1 MIVLPMAG
9 MSSRFFNAG
18 YTEPKYKLLI
28 EGQPVFDYALR
39 SFEGRFEKE
48 PFLIVLRSDYDTEAF
63 VRARLKAN
71 GIVAD
76 LVVLDAPTQGQAET
90 VALGLERAKIPEATP
105 LTIFNIDSFRP
116 GFAMTETE
124 YAADGYI
131 ETFLGAGNRWSFV
144 APERPDARAGIATRV
159 IEKERI
165 SDLCCTGLYYF
176 RSRRQFQEAYAQELA
191 TPSQPLKERYI
202 APIYNQMIQRGAS
215 VKFRTI
221 DMENVIF
228 CGVPDEYVALQNNP
242 AAIRRLKHKNGQLIG
257 MSCIQYDGDTNDL

>member
-9 MSSRFFNAG
+9 LSSRFFKAG
-18 YTEPKYKLLI
+18 YNDPKYKLLI

-39 SFEGRFEKE
+39 SFKRRFQTE
-48 PFLIVLRSDYDTEAF
+48 PFLIVLRSEYDTEAF
-63 VRARLKAN
+63 VRGRLGAN
-71 GIVAD
+71 GVSAD

-90 VALGLERAKIPEATP
+90 VALGLERAQVSEATP

-116 GFAMTETE
+116 GFSMTEAE
-124 YAADGYI
+124 YGADGYL
-131 ETFLGAGNRWSFV
+131 ETFLGAGNAWSFV
-144 APERPDARAGIATRV
+144 APEIPGANEGTATRV

-176 RSRRQFQEAYAQELA
+176 RSRRQFQDAYAQELA
-191 TPSQPLKERYI
+191 APSQLLKEHYI

-221 DMENVIF
+221 DMQDVIF
-228 CGVPDEYVALQNNP
+228 CGVPDEYVALQNNS
-242 AAIRRLKHKNGQLIG
+242 ASIRRLQHGNGRLSG
-257 MSCIQYDGDTNDL
+257 TV